1 MAVFDFFQHIIIDII
16 RRDDNGPIAV
26 FFIEEI
32 GHLLQQGLAPFKTLA
47 VVVADEHVHRARFDV
62 AIQFIDVEEAFMAF
76 GVFRFFPGR
85 QELLP
90 FCGNRQCVDHLSFGV
105 ACMDAAA
112 MEGDDRVGSI
122 EVFIFQTAQFAAVD
136 SIGKVGSK
144 LLHIEQSRTAPRFFI
159 RREADADHPVS
170 DVRVL
175 DEVFHSADDSRDA
188 RFIVGPEEG
197 RPIRKKDVLAFVF
210 QDFRKSL
217 RRKDDAP
224 CFVEDDILAV
234 IISDPDGLDVLPRCI
249 GTGIDMRN
257 EADDRAFCPVGR
269 QRGHD
274 ISVFIQG
281 DIRQADCL
289 QFLCQGLGKDQLSRC
304 TRADGII
311 VFIGLGIKRNILQK
325 TLYNVFRVYHSNHS
339 PSLRIVNSI
348 LCRYRQFINRLT

>member
-1 MAVFDFFQHIIIDII
+1 
-16 RRDDNGPIAV
+16 
-26 FFIEEI
+26 
-32 GHLLQQGLAPFKTLA
+32 
-47 VVVADEHVHRARFDV
+47 
-62 AIQFIDVEEAFMAF
+62 
-76 GVFRFFPGR
+76 
-85 QELLP
+85 
-90 FCGNRQCVDHLSFGV
+90 
-105 ACMDAAA
+105 

-217 RRKDDAP
+217 RRKEDAP
-224 CFVEDDILAV
+224 RFVEDGILSV

-249 GTGIDMRN
+249 GLVST
-257 EADDRAFCPVGR
+257 
-269 QRGHD
+269 
-274 ISVFIQG
+274 
-281 DIRQADCL
+281 
-289 QFLCQGLGKDQLSRC
+289 
-304 TRADGII
+304 
-311 VFIGLGIKRNILQK
+311 
-325 TLYNVFRVYHSNHS
+325 
-339 PSLRIVNSI
+339 
-348 LCRYRQFINRLT
+348 

>member
-1 MAVFDFFQHIIIDII
+1 M
-16 RRDDNGPIAV
+16 
-26 FFIEEI
+26 
-32 GHLLQQGLAPFKTLA
+32 
-47 VVVADEHVHRARFDV
+47 
-62 AIQFIDVEEAFMAF
+62 
-76 GVFRFFPGR
+76 
-85 QELLP
+85 
-90 FCGNRQCVDHLSFGV
+90 
-105 ACMDAAA
+105 
-112 MEGDDRVGSI
+112 
-122 EVFIFQTAQFAAVD
+122 
-136 SIGKVGSK
+136 
-144 LLHIEQSRTAPRFFI
+144 
-159 RREADADHPVS
+159 
-170 DVRVL
+170 L

-197 RPIRKKDVLAFVF
+197 RPIREEDVLAFVF
-210 QDFRKSL
+210 QDFWKSL

-224 CFVEDDILAV
+224 CFVEDDILPV

-281 DIRQADCL
+281 DIEQADCL

-325 TLYNVFRVYHSNHS
+325 TLYNVFRVYH
-339 PSLRIVNSI
+339 R
-348 LCRYRQFINRLT
+348 